1 MKRILAVFRRE
12 FSSYFLTPVGY
23 VVVGMFAAISGIA
36 FTLSLI
42 GYAKMS
48 IAPTDYGYNTT
59 PDLGETL
66 LSPYLVFCGMLFMF
80 LSPLITMKMV
90 AEEKNRGTMELLWT
104 WPLRD
109 RDVIFG
115 KYLAGLAM
123 LLVMLCITGVHLA
136 LLGNIARVEPAILV
150 FGLLAVFLMGAAF
163 VSLGLFISS
172 ITRSQITS
180 GTTTFGLSLLFYVAG
195 NLGEKMPAGN
205 PAPAAWPELLRGV
218 MGALYALV
226 HGLVLELPVDTHAGE
241 MALGVVYPKDIGY
254 YVLFSAFFLFLTFRV
269 FESRNWRT

>member
-1 MKRILAVFRRE
+1 MKRMLAVFHRE
-12 FSSYFLTPVGY
+12 FAGYFLTPIGY

-36 FTLSLI
+36 FTLSLV

-48 IAPTDYGYNTT
+48 VAPTDYGYTTT

-90 AEEKNRGTMELLWT
+90 AEEKNRGTMELLLT

-109 RDVIFG
+109 RDIIFG

-123 LLVMLCITGVHLA
+123 LLVMIAVIGIHLG
-136 LLGNIARVEPAILV
+136 LLGAVASVEPAVLV

-163 VSLGLFISS
+163 VSLGLFVSS
-172 ITRSQITS
+172 VTRNQITS
-180 GTTTFGLSLLFYVAG
+180 GVVTFGISLLFYVAG
-195 NLGEKMPAGN
+195 NLGEEMPAGN
-205 PAPAAWPELLRGV
+205 PAPEAWPELLRNLLGY
-218 MGALYALV
+218 LYALIR
-226 HGLVLELPVDTHAGE
+226 GLIIELPVDTHAGQ
-241 MALGVVYPKDIGY
+241 MALGVVYPSDIGY

>member
-1 MKRILAVFRRE
+1 MKRMLAVFRRE
-12 FSSYFLTPVGY
+12 FSGYFLTPVGY

-48 IAPTDYGYNTT
+48 VAPTDYGYNTT

-123 LLVMLCITGVHLA
+123 LLVMLGVTGVHLA

-172 ITRSQITS
+172 ITRNQITS
-180 GTTTFGLSLLFYVAG
+180 GTATFGLSLLFYVAG
-195 NLGEKMPAGN
+195 NLGEQMPAGN
-205 PAPAAWPELLRGV
+205 PAPAAWPEALRGAV
-218 MGALYALV
+218 GALYALV
-226 HGLVLELPVDTHAGE
+226 RGLILELPVDTHAGE